1 VGGFEVVVTDMSV
14 SCNFAT
20 MTTLFQKPKKGF
32 SSSDKMYHR
41 NQGAEVQHVS
51 GDLLHLKCTRSGL
64 RVGGGGDRL
73 SIPGDLTTHNAQ
85 VWEVSLWHFL
95 IGEIIQLFI
104 LCYLNL

>member
-1 VGGFEVVVTDMSV
+1 
-14 SCNFAT
+14 
-20 MTTLFQKPKKGF
+20 
-32 SSSDKMYHR
+32 
-41 NQGAEVQHVS
+41 
-51 GDLLHLKCTRSGL
+51 
-64 RVGGGGDRL
+64 VGGGGDRL